1 MQTDDC
7 WYSHEIPVD
16 TWFTL
21 NLRQQLIDGN
31 YTFQILFDDD
41 LKQTIVNNQPMVFE
55 GVNGVIANAYQPER
69 DWPAP
74 IGQYK
79 DFKFISEGNQ
89 SLIYVLYTNFE

>member
-1 MQTDDC
+1 M
-7 WYSHEIPVD
+7 D